1 MPIAQLYHFYEVR
14 LKMSALKLG
23 GGKVTKVP
31 KLSETKAVE
40 QGSEMLAEVIILGI
54 ASSLLIYEYNR
65 SSEKDQAKEA
75 KLKADRE
82 MIKTKIFE
90 LENKMEQ
97 QSMQI
102 RSLAKTAIHLEE
114 EVQKRG
120 LRGVK
125 MQLLGENCKVPG
137 ELEATLRDIPEE
149 PRMVKLL
156 QLPGD
161 QDEEMQ
167 GGEVEVGDRVANN
180 TDTVKADEKTP
191 IQRLVEERFARPST
205 EEAGLLPKPE
215 PMSAVKEEPKVEEKS
230 SSKVTDSVNYILDK
244 AFPVKEGVKLISGP
258 KESLVTG
265 GLRHVVEGGGAEDK
279 K

>member
-65 SSEKDQAKEA
+65 SSEKEQAKEA

-125 MQLLGENCKVPG
+125 MQLLGEDCKVPG
-137 ELEATLRDIPEE
+137 ELQATLRDIPEE
-149 PRMVKLL
+149 PRLITPL

-161 QDEEMQ
+161 QEDDSHDGKEGAQ
-167 GGEVEVGDRVANN
+167 GEVAEN
-180 TDTVKADEKTP
+180 TVQEKTP
-191 IQRLVEERFARPST
+191 IQKLVEERFARPS
-205 EEAGLLPKPE
+205 
-215 PMSAVKEEPKVEEKS
+215 KEETEQMSSPESMNSVEEGELRLEQKL
-230 SSKVTDSVNYILDK
+230 SSKVTDSVDFLLEK
-244 AFPVKEGVKLISGP
+244 AFPVKEGVISSGS

-265 GLRHVVEGGGAEDK
+265 GLRHIVGVEDK
-279 K
+279 